1 LQSPTVVTTI
11 VSLVTLLLWS
21 YREGIVYAL
30 DGIDNTSSDP
40 PYNLDFLEILAEL
53 SSRLIEVDRSGNKGL
68 LVYLKEQLPEEL
80 TVEWEP
86 LMVYQASLTG
96 RKGADDTTSD
106 KRRSANR
113 QTGRLL
119 ISARG
124 NCPFRFSTFIVGQP
138 LNDLLALVLIKLY
151 IVC

>member
-1 LQSPTVVTTI
+1 M
-11 VSLVTLLLWS
+11 TLLLWF
-21 YREGIVYAL
+21 YREGIAYAL

-96 RKGADDTTSD
+96 RKGADDTSD

-113 QTGRLL
+113 QTGRVLT
-119 ISARG
+119 SSRG
-124 NCPFRFSTFIVGQP
+124 NWPF
-138 LNDLLALVLIKLY
+138 
-151 IVC
+151 